1 MDQRAQAEQAES
13 IGEEEEVWTVEMMV
27 MIGWKMTWSGQTETW
42 AEEKEAWIVVSP
54 ARPSPIGLN

>member
-1 MDQRAQAEQAES
+1 MDQRAQAKEAES

-27 MIGWKMTWSGQTETW
+27 MIGWKMTLSGQTETW